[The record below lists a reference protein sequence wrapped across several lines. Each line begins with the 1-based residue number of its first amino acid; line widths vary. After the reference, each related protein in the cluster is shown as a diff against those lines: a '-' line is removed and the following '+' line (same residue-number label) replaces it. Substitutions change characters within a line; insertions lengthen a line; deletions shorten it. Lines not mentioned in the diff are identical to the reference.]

1 MRLLTALAL
10 LAAALATLAC
20 STSESV
26 TVVNPTQQTLFVQ
39 VNERAPFAIDPG
51 QTARTK
57 VPALDRLAPIT
68 ITARDGDGRTI
79 FYRSTT
85 IQLLRAAQLR
95 LELTPAGDPFDPFAG
110 RGEIPPL
117 TN

>member
-1 MRLLTALAL
+1 MRLLTL
-10 LAAALATLAC
+10 LAVVAAAWLTLAC
-20 STSESV
+20 SMNESV
-26 TVVNPTQQTLFVQ
+26 AVVNPTQQTLFVQ
-39 VNERAPFAIDPG
+39 INERDPFVIEPG

-68 ITARDGDGRTI
+68 ITARDADGRTI

-95 LELTPAGDPFDPFAG
+95 VELLPTGDPFDPLAG
-110 RGEIPPL
+110 RRAIPLL